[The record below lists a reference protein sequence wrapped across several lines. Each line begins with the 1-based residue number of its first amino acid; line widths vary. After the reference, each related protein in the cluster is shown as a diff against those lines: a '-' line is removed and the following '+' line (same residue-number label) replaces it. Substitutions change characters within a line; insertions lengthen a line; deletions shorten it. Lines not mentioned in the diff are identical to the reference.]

1 MYLINKRRF
10 TNLVPLHCEH
20 LLTLIDSSAGLVI
33 VLLIGNK
40 RVLKKM
46 IVLIIMTRTSNTFS
60 ILIAAQLHSFFQH
73 FRVKESQHLYTED
86 AIKFSWYFNVKLTF
100 TLLLF
105 KRSLFLEI
113 AKLLLLT
120 VSNTNEVV

>member
-1 MYLINKRRF
+1 
-10 TNLVPLHCEH
+10 
-20 LLTLIDSSAGLVI
+20 
-33 VLLIGNK
+33 
-40 RVLKKM
+40 
-46 IVLIIMTRTSNTFS
+46 MTRTSNTFS

-86 AIKFSWYFNVKLTF
+86 
-100 TLLLF
+100 
-105 KRSLFLEI
+105 EI